1 MQLARLLERLEYEII
16 QGTKEILG
24 MMQSNVELFCKRSL

>member
-16 QGTKEILG
+16 QGTKE
-24 MMQSNVELFCKRSL
+24 MKSYKVRKR